1 MSFFQKFIR
10 FLFCTQ
16 LFFNV
21 VFSTSFS
28 KAFNI
33 GDAFNIT
40 IYLIMLVSFL
50 FQIHYIMRMKI
61 AFIILIFTFLS
72 SYYNGFV
79 GLRVGIIINFLSFTA
94 VELAIVSTTFQNMKL
109 FFKLFF
115 FLYAFILSLS
125 IFLITIGVNTQ
136 PFTGMYMAVKV
147 GGIPVQIWGLF
158 SDKNTFGFTM
168 MLIFLM
174 SFLLPNFKYRNIV
187 LITAFVFVI
196 LSGNRSGLLTLCV
209 SMVFLFIVK
218 PEYTIGKKLSVALLA
233 SIILVLI
240 VYIYSNSPL
249 NTRGVESKDREELY
263 AIAFSFINHHFWFGI
278 GRALIVGGE
287 YIHTHNLYLQVLA
300 EEGFLCLVVYII
312 LFLKVLIKASYS
324 AKILSLSIFIF
335 TAFNPALVPGN
346 LFTVAL
352 LIILGRYIDEVR
364 AWHALE
370 PPVKNR
376 TLLQVLNMKTIA
388 PESAV

>member
-21 VFSTSFS
+21 IFSTSFS

-40 IYLIMLVSFL
+40 IYFIMLLSFL
-50 FQIHYIMRMKI
+50 VQVRYLMQMKV
-61 AFIILIFTFLS
+61 AFLILIFTFLS

-79 GLRVGIIINFLSFTA
+79 GLRMGIFINFLSFSA
-94 VELAIVSTTFQNMKL
+94 VELAIVSTTFQNMKV
-109 FFKLFF
+109 FFKLFY
-115 FLYAFILSLS
+115 FLYGFILVLS
-125 IFLITIGVNTQ
+125 VFLIAIGINTQ

-147 GGIPVQIWGLF
+147 SGIPVQIWGLF

-168 MLIFLM
+168 MLLFLM
-174 SFLLPNFKYRNIV
+174 SFLLPDFKYKK
-187 LITAFVFVI
+187 LILVFTFVFVV
-196 LSGNRSGLLTLCV
+196 LSGNRSGLLTLCFTL
-209 SMVFLFIVK
+209 VFSLIIK
-218 PEYTIGKKLSVALLA
+218 PEYSISKKLSVALLA
-233 SIILVLI
+233 SIVLFVI
-240 VYIYSNSPL
+240 VSIYLNSPL

-263 AIAFSFINHHFWFGI
+263 DIAFSFINHHFWFGI

-300 EEGFLCLVVYII
+300 EEGFLCLSIYII
-312 LFLKVLIKASYS
+312 LFLKVLFRASYS
-324 AKILSLSIFIF
+324 SKILSLSIFIF

-346 LFTVAL
+346 LFTVVL
-352 LIILGRYIDEVR
+352 LIILGRYIDDVR
-364 AWHALE
+364 TWHALN
-370 PPVKNR
+370 PPKEQQ
-376 TLLQVLNMKTIA
+376 TLLQIMNMKTI
-388 PESAV
+388 PQESTL